1 MKREL
6 ATVKPRN
13 LSGGEIYKLY
23 EKANGIKQNWDVNYN
38 RVYEMFM
45 PEKNLYDKD
54 TKDDTSKPNQL
65 YTSLGQECAMENVN
79 KMKSLMF
86 PINADIMDLEAGA
99 WFKMLAEEKGVDISV
114 VNQELAKINRIANEI
129 RVNKSNFDEAVT
141 QCGYD
146 IFVGTGCLMIT
157 AGTRDVPVNCVAI
170 PLPQFCI
177 LEEESGN
184 VSHVFR
190 KFELEPEQVPYMWKD
205 ADIFIEEKDKQKKL
219 CLLEC
224 SCLDPQT
231 RTYSY
236 YVITMDKKE
245 IVIDRHGF
253 NNNPFQVIRVNKP
266 SGEFYGKG
274 VGYIYL
280 NDMIVYNDLV
290 RAKAQASA
298 FEVPMFEGVNDGAID
313 VSDVTLEGGS
323 LLMMPPTESGEQRI
337 RQIQVS
343 TNMPQSQLSM
353 QELEMRIRRGTLA
366 DTIPDSVIGRNKTAT
381 EIEEIARSLKKN
393 IGASLSSLVV
403 WQQGI
408 VKRFYEV
415 LMDVGYLRNDIKE
428 NMIDTDKI
436 DGLWFACVLNT
447 PLSKQI
453 AIDQTMTELQFIS
466 YIMQLDPSGQL
477 LSKCIK
483 VNEYTLAKLDQAG
496 ISREYLFTPEEV
508 AQNEKAL
515 GEAMQQQQMQQVQLD
530 VEASNAKERGKEVAK
545 LG

>member
-1 MKREL
+1 
-6 ATVKPRN
+6 
-13 LSGGEIYKLY
+13 
-23 EKANGIKQNWDVNYN
+23 
-38 RVYEMFM
+38 
-45 PEKNLYDKD
+45 
-54 TKDDTSKPNQL
+54 
-65 YTSLGQECAMENVN
+65 
-79 KMKSLMF
+79 
-86 PINADIMDLEAGA
+86 
-99 WFKMLAEEKGVDISV
+99 
-114 VNQELAKINRIANEI
+114 
-129 RVNKSNFDEAVT
+129 
-141 QCGYD
+141 
-146 IFVGTGCLMIT
+146 
-157 AGTRDVPVNCVAI
+157 
-170 PLPQFCI
+170 
-177 LEEESGN
+177 
-184 VSHVFR
+184 
-190 KFELEPEQVPYMWKD
+190 
-205 ADIFIEEKDKQKKL
+205 
-219 CLLEC
+219 
-224 SCLDPQT
+224 
-231 RTYSY
+231 
-236 YVITMDKKE
+236 
-245 IVIDRHGF
+245 
-253 NNNPFQVIRVNKP
+253 
-266 SGEFYGKG
+266 
-274 VGYIYL
+274 
-280 NDMIVYNDLV
+280 
-290 RAKAQASA
+290 
-298 FEVPMFEGVNDGAID
+298 
-313 VSDVTLEGGS
+313 
-323 LLMMPPTESGEQRI
+323 MMPPTESGEQRI